1 MRIDQLLNFKCVADE
16 RSYTRAAERC
26 FLTQPAIYSQVRQ
39 LESEVGTKLFY
50 VSGKEVL
57 LTAAGR
63 DLYAF
68 AQVVGAG
75 HEDYRSR
82 ARNRELQRDRHV
94 RLAALSYFGIISD
107 ATERLRADD
116 PSAIVDFHSRRPAEA
131 MELIRAG
138 EVDFGFFGA
147 AYAAEGLVYE
157 HCADNRIVAVAPAGH
172 PLVGREIDFDE
183 LASYAPIGYA
193 TGSARSAIDEWLAAH
208 PTKTIRYSA
217 QTDSSLAANTLALAM
232 DSPAFIVRQAA
243 AEDIARGTIAELQ
256 VRDFSLSYPLFVVY
270 LNEELLGSS
279 AQEYL
284 RIIRQLFQPIR

>member
-39 LESEVGTKLFY
+39 LESEAGTKLFY

-68 AQVVGAG
+68 AQTVEAG
-75 HEDYRSR
+75 HEDYRGRVRS
-82 ARNRELQRDRHV
+82 RELQRARHV
-94 RLAALSYFGIISD
+94 RIAALSYFGVMSE

-116 PSAIVDFHSRRPAEA
+116 SAVVVDFHSRRPAEA

-138 EVDFGFFGA
+138 EVDFGFFGSA
-147 AYAAEGLVYE
+147 FAAEGLVHE
-157 HCADNRIVAVAPAGH
+157 HCADNVIVAVAPAGH

-183 LASYAPIGYA
+183 LASYTPIGYA
-193 TGSARSAIDEWLAAH
+193 AGSARGAIEEWLADH
-208 PTKTIRYSA
+208 PTKTLRYSA
-217 QTDSSLAANTLALAM
+217 QTDSSLAAKTLAMAM
-232 DSPAFIVRQAA
+232 GSPAFIVRQAV
-243 AEDIARGTIAELQ
+243 AEDIARGAIAELH
-256 VRDFSLSYPLFVVY
+256 VRDLSLSYPLFAVY
-270 LNEELLGSS
+270 LGEEQLGSS
-279 AQEYL
+279 AREYL
-284 RIIRQLFQPIR
+284 RVIRDIFQSTR